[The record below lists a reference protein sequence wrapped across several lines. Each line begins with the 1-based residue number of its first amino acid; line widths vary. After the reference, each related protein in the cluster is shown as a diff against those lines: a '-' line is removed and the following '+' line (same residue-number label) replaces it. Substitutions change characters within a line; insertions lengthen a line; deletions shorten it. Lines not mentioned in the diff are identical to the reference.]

1 MTNIEDIIATLKKR
15 GIEMTKVN
23 DTIWTGTKLGTVQFT
38 IWDKPEGLSFD
49 CYAELKGG
57 IYELGELATIVK
69 YMLEFRNT
77 LIQHGAREI
86 NTTERLYPKDRRG
99 KNTRTSG
106 L

>member
-1 MTNIEDIIATLKKR
+1 MTDIKQILAILKKQ
-15 GIEMTKVN
+15 GIEMKKV
-23 DTIWTGTKLGTVQFT
+23 DDVTWIGDKLGTVQFT
-38 IWDKPEGLSFD
+38 IWEKPEGLSFD

-69 YMLEFRNT
+69 YMLGFRNT